1 MPSPNS
7 GKGFL
12 FMTDSRLTP
21 ELITLYGTG
30 WCPDCKRSKQFFG
43 EQRVPY
49 HYVDIDNDSDAT
61 AFVEEVNKGFRS
73 IPTIVFPDGGVLVE
87 PSNAQLAEKLGM
99 QTRAKRAFYDAI
111 IIGGGP
117 TGLTAATY
125 LAREGVET
133 LVIEKAGLG
142 GQAGITQ
149 TLDNFP
155 GFDEGILGAEFAA
168 RLTRQAQRFGAEILQ
183 AQNVVSIEQDGQYLC
198 VHTAD
203 GSEYGATAVLLAT
216 GARYRRL
223 GIPGEDELVGSNVHF
238 CATCDGA
245 FYKGK
250 KVLVVGG
257 GNSGFEEG
265 LFLTKF
271 ASQVDIVEF
280 LPEVKASK
288 TLKDKVS
295 ETKNMS
301 VTVNHTVKE
310 LRAKTGKLN
319 TVIVEDRATG
329 EQKEWHYDGVFVFV
343 GLSPNSDLVR
353 GKAEMDQWGSVVTD
367 KTLMTSIPGVFAA
380 GDVRAGST
388 KQAASA
394 AGEGAT
400 VALMMRQFLHKNG

>member
-1 MPSPNS
+1 
-7 GKGFL
+7 
-12 FMTDSRLTP
+12 MTDPRLTP
-21 ELITLYGTG
+21 EIITLYGTG

-49 HYVDIDNDSDAT
+49 AYVDVDADAEAL
-61 AFVEEVNKGFRS
+61 AFVEKTNNGMRS
-73 IPTIVFPDGGVLVE
+73 IPTIIFPDGAVLVE

-99 QTRAKRAFYDAI
+99 QTRAKRTFYDAI
-111 IIGGGP
+111 IVGSGP
-117 TGLTAATY
+117 TGLTAALY
-125 LAREGVET
+125 LAREGIET

-155 GFDEGILGAEFAA
+155 GFDEGIPGAEFAA
-168 RLTRQAQRFGAEILQ
+168 RLTRQAQKFGAEILQ
-183 AQNVVSIEQDGQYLC
+183 AQNVVSIDRDGQYLC
-198 VHTAD
+198 LQTAD
-203 GSEYGATAVLLAT
+203 GSEYGAKAVLLAS
-216 GARYRRL
+216 GASYRRL
-223 GIPGEDELVGSNVHF
+223 GVPGEEDLIGANIHF

-271 ASQVDIVEF
+271 ARQVDIVVNS
-280 LPEVKASK
+280 PKAKASLILQQK
-288 TLKDKVS
+288 VAEQANMQVTL
-295 ETKNMS
+295 
-301 VTVNHTVKE
+301 NHEIQAFQV
-310 LRAKTGKLN
+310 ADHKLAA
-319 TVIVEDRATG
+319 IRVEDRATG
-329 EQKEWHYDGVFVFV
+329 EQKEWHYDGVFVFI
-343 GLSPNSDLVR
+343 GFSPNSDLAK
-353 GKAEMDQWGSVVTD
+353 GKAEVDQWGAVVTD
-367 KTLMTSIPGVFAA
+367 KTLMTSIPGLFAA

-400 VALMMRQFLHKNG
+400 VALMIRQYLSGK

>member
-1 MPSPNS
+1 MSDP
-7 GKGFL
+7 
-12 FMTDSRLTP
+12 RLNP
-21 ELITLYGTG
+21 ETITLYDTG

-49 HYVDIDNDSDAT
+49 QYVDIDHDAEAM
-61 AFVEEVNKGFRS
+61 AFVEQTNKGMRS
-73 IPTIVFPDGGVLVE
+73 IPTIVFPDGSVLVE

-99 QTRAKRAFYDAI
+99 QTRAQRTFYDAI

-117 TGLTAATY
+117 TGLTAALY
-125 LAREGVET
+125 LGREGVET
-133 LVIEKAGLG
+133 LIIEKAGLG

-155 GFDEGILGAEFAA
+155 GFDEGISGAEFAA

-183 AQNVVSIEQDGQYLC
+183 AQEVASINREGQYLC
-198 VHTAD
+198 VGTAD
-203 GSEYGATAVLLAT
+203 GSEYGARAVLLAT
-216 GARYRRL
+216 GARYRRM
-223 GIPGEDELVGSNVHF
+223 GIPGEEELIGANVHF

-271 ASQVDIVEF
+271 ASRVDIVEF
-280 LPEVKASK
+280 LPQVKASK
-288 TLKDKVS
+288 VLQEKVA
-295 ETKNMS
+295 ERDNMS
-301 VTVNHTVKE
+301 VTVNHAMKE
-310 LRAKTGKLN
+310 LRARNGKLEA
-319 TVIVEDRATG
+319 VIVEDRATG
-329 EQKEWHYDGVFVFV
+329 ERKEWQYDGVFVFI
-343 GLSPNSDLVR
+343 GLSPNSDLVK
-353 GKAEMDQWGSVVTD
+353 GKAEVDQWGSVVTD
-367 KTLMTSIPGVFAA
+367 KTLMTSVPGLFAA

-400 VALMMRQFLHKNG
+400 AALMIRQYLADK

>member
-1 MPSPNS
+1 
-7 GKGFL
+7 
-12 FMTDSRLTP
+12 MTDSRLTP
-21 ELITLYGTG
+21 ERITLYGTG

-49 HYVDIDNDSDAT
+49 HYVDIDNDSEAT
-61 AFVEEVNKGFRS
+61 AFVEEVNKGYRS
-73 IPTIVFPDGGVLVE
+73 IPTIVFPDGSVLVE
-87 PSNAQLAEKLGM
+87 PSNAQLAGKLGM

-125 LAREGVET
+125 LAREGMET

-155 GFDEGILGAEFAA
+155 GFDEGIPGAEFAA
-168 RLTRQAQRFGAEILQ
+168 RLTRQAQKFGAEILQ
-183 AQNVVSIEQDGQYLC
+183 AQDVVFIEQDGQYQC

-223 GIPGEDELVGSNVHF
+223 GIPGEKELIGSNVHF

-280 LPEVKASK
+280 LPQVKASK
-288 TLKDKVS
+288 TLRDKVA
-295 ETKNMS
+295 EMPNMS
-301 VTVNHTVKE
+301 VTVNHAVKE
-310 LRAKTGKLN
+310 LRVRNGKLDA
-319 TVIVEDRATG
+319 VIVEDRATC
-329 EQKEWHYDGVFVFV
+329 ERKEWHYDGIFVFV
-343 GLSPNSDLVR
+343 GFSPNSDLAK
-353 GKAEMDQWGSVVTD
+353 GKAEVDQWGAVVTD
-367 KTLMTSIPGVFAA
+367 GTLMTSVPGLFAA

-400 VALMMRQFLHKNG
+400 VALMMRQYLQKNG

>member
-1 MPSPNS
+1 
-7 GKGFL
+7 
-12 FMTDSRLTP
+12 MTDSRLTP
-21 ELITLYGTG
+21 ERITLYGTG

-49 HYVDIDNDSDAT
+49 HYVDIDNDPDAT
-61 AFVEEVNKGFRS
+61 AFVEEVNKGYRS
-73 IPTIVFPDGGVLVE
+73 IPTIVFPDGSVLVE

-155 GFDEGILGAEFAA
+155 GFDEGIPGAEFAA
-168 RLTRQAQRFGAEILQ
+168 RLARQAHKFGAEILQ
-183 AQNVVSIEQDGQYLC
+183 AQDVVSIEQDGQYQC

-223 GIPGEDELVGSNVHF
+223 GIPGEDDLIGSHVHF

-280 LPEVKASK
+280 LPQVKASK
-288 TLKDKVS
+288 TLRDKVA
-295 ETKNMS
+295 EMPNMS
-301 VTVNHTVKE
+301 VTVNHAVKV
-310 LRAKTGKLN
+310 LRVKNGKLDA
-319 TVIVEDRATG
+319 VVVEDRATG
-329 EQKEWHYDGVFVFV
+329 EQKEWQYDGIFVFV
-343 GLSPNSDLVR
+343 GFSPNSDLAK
-353 GKAEMDQWGSVVTD
+353 GKAEVDQWGAIVTGG
-367 KTLMTSIPGVFAA
+367 TLMTSVPGLFAA

-400 VALMMRQFLHKNG
+400 VALMIRQYLQKNG

>member
-1 MPSPNS
+1 
-7 GKGFL
+7 
-12 FMTDSRLTP
+12 MTDPRLTP
-21 ELITLYGTG
+21 EIITLYGTG

-49 HYVDIDNDSDAT
+49 AYVDIDQDAESMD
-61 AFVEEVNKGFRS
+61 FVEKTNQGSRS
-73 IPTIVFPDGGVLVE
+73 IPTIVFPDGTVLVE

-99 QTRAKRAFYDAI
+99 QSRAKRTFYDTI

-117 TGLTAATY
+117 TGLTAALY
-125 LAREGVET
+125 LGREGLET

-155 GFDEGILGAEFAA
+155 GFDEGISGAEFAA
-168 RLTRQAQRFGAEILQ
+168 RLTRQVLKFGAEILQ
-183 AQNVVSIEQDGQYLC
+183 AQNVDSIDQDGQYLC
-198 VHTAD
+198 IHTGD
-203 GSEYGATAVLLAT
+203 GEEYGAKAVLLAS

-223 GIPGEDELVGSNVHF
+223 GIPGEEALIGSNIHF

-271 ASQVDIVEF
+271 ASQVDIVEHS
-280 LPEVKASK
+280 PKAKAS
-288 TLKDKVS
+288 LVLQQKVA
-295 ETKNMS
+295 KQPNMK
-301 VTVNHTVKE
+301 VILNHEIKE
-310 LRAKTGKLN
+310 FREVDHKL
-319 TVIVEDRATG
+319 TAIIAEDRATG
-329 EQKEWHYDGVFVFV
+329 EQKEWQYDGVFVFI
-343 GLSPNSDLVR
+343 GFSPNSDLAK
-353 GKAEMDQWGSVVTD
+353 GKAEIDQWGSVVTD
-367 KTLMTSIPGVFAA
+367 KTLMTSVPGLFAA

-400 VALMMRQFLHKNG
+400 VALMIRQYLAGK

>member
-1 MPSPNS
+1 
-7 GKGFL
+7 
-12 FMTDSRLTP
+12 MTDSRLTP
-21 ELITLYGTG
+21 EIITLYGTG

-49 HYVDIDNDSDAT
+49 HYVDIDNEPEAI
-61 AFVEEVNKGFRS
+61 AFVEQTNKGFRS
-73 IPTIVFPDGGVLVE
+73 IPTIVFPDGSVLVE

-99 QTRAKRAFYDAI
+99 KTRAKRAFYDAI

-155 GFDEGILGAEFAA
+155 GFDEGIPGAEFAA

-183 AQNVVSIEQDGQYLC
+183 AQDVASIEQDGQYQC

-223 GIPGEDELVGSNVHF
+223 GIPGEDDLIGSNVHF

-280 LPEVKASK
+280 LPQVKASK
-288 TLKDKVS
+288 TLRDKVA
-295 ETKNMS
+295 EMQNMT
-301 VTVNHTVKE
+301 VTVNHAVKE
-310 LRAKTGKLN
+310 LRVKNSKLDA
-319 TVIVEDRATG
+319 VLVEDRATG
-329 EQKEWHYDGVFVFV
+329 EQKEWHYDGIFVFV
-343 GLSPNSDLVR
+343 GFSPNSDLAK
-353 GKAEMDQWGSVVTD
+353 GKAVIDQWGSVVTD
-367 KTLMTSIPGVFAA
+367 KTLMTSIPGLFAA

-400 VALMMRQFLHKNG
+400 VALMMRQFLQKNG

>member
-1 MPSPNS
+1 MSDP
-7 GKGFL
+7 
-12 FMTDSRLTP
+12 RLTP
-21 ELITLYGTG
+21 EIITLYGTG

-43 EQRVPY
+43 EQRVQY
-49 HYVDIDNDSDAT
+49 EYVDVDADAKAL
-61 AFVEEVNKGFRS
+61 AFVEKTNNGMRS
-73 IPTIVFPDGGVLVE
+73 IPTIVFPDGAVMVE

-99 QTRAKRAFYDAI
+99 QTRAKRTFYDAI
-111 IIGGGP
+111 IIGSGP
-117 TGLTAATY
+117 TGLTAALY

-155 GFDEGILGAEFAA
+155 GFDEGIPGAEFAA
-168 RLTRQAQRFGAEILQ
+168 RLTRQAQKFGAEILQ
-183 AQNVVSIEQDGQYLC
+183 AQNVTEINEEGRYLC
-198 VHTAD
+198 VRTAD
-203 GSEYGATAVLLAT
+203 GSEYGAKAVLLAT

-223 GIPGEDELVGSNVHF
+223 GIPGEDDLVGANVHF

-288 TLKDKVS
+288 ILQDKVAKK
-295 ETKNMS
+295 ENMS
-301 VTVNHTVKE
+301 VTVNHAVKE
-310 LRAKTGKLN
+310 MRVKKNQLDAL
-319 TVIVEDRATG
+319 IVADRATG
-329 EQKEWHYDGVFVFV
+329 EQKEWHYDGVFVFI
-343 GLSPNSDLVR
+343 GFSPNSDLAK
-353 GKAEMDQWGSVVTD
+353 GKADIDQWGSVVTD
-367 KTLMTSIPGVFAA
+367 KTLMTSIPGLFAA

-400 VALMMRQFLHKNG
+400 VALMIRQYLSDK

>member
-1 MPSPNS
+1 MSDP
-7 GKGFL
+7 
-12 FMTDSRLTP
+12 RLTP
-21 ELITLYGTG
+21 EIITLYGTG

-43 EQRVPY
+43 EQRVQY
-49 HYVDIDNDSDAT
+49 EYVDVDADAKAL
-61 AFVEEVNKGFRS
+61 AFVEKTNNGMRS
-73 IPTIVFPDGGVLVE
+73 IPTIVFPDGAVMVE

-99 QTRAKRAFYDAI
+99 QTRAKRTFYDAI
-111 IIGGGP
+111 IIGSGP
-117 TGLTAATY
+117 TGLTAALY

-155 GFDEGILGAEFAA
+155 GFDEGIPGAEFAA
-168 RLTRQAQRFGAEILQ
+168 RLTRQAQKFGAEILQ
-183 AQNVVSIEQDGQYLC
+183 AQNVTEINEEGRYLC
-198 VHTAD
+198 VRTAD
-203 GSEYGATAVLLAT
+203 GSEYGAKAVLLAT

-223 GIPGEDELVGSNVHF
+223 GIPGEDDLVGANVHF

-288 TLKDKVS
+288 ILQDKVAKK
-295 ETKNMS
+295 ENMS
-301 VTVNHTVKE
+301 VTVNHAVKE
-310 LRAKTGKLN
+310 MRVKKNQLDAL
-319 TVIVEDRATG
+319 IVADRATG
-329 EQKEWHYDGVFVFV
+329 EQKEWHYDGVFVFI
-343 GLSPNSDLVR
+343 GFSPNSDLAK
-353 GKAEMDQWGSVVTD
+353 GKADIDQWGSVVTD
-367 KTLMTSIPGVFAA
+367 KTLMTSVPGLFAA

-400 VALMMRQFLHKNG
+400 VALMIRQYLSDK